1 MMKKMM
7 TKDIWELKPDYQ
19 SAMDI
24 RGESTKICP
33 CGSFV
38 WKLLVTWS
46 DEDDTI
52 ASYFT
57 DMECAVCGTKATT
70 PMEENL

>member
-1 MMKKMM
+1 M
-7 TKDIWELKPDYQ
+7 TKDIWELKPNYE

-24 RGESTKICP
+24 RGEATKVCP

-38 WKLLVTWS
+38 WKLLVCWS
-46 DEDDTI
+46 HEDDTI

-57 DMECAVCGTKATT
+57 DMECVACGTKATAPT
-70 PMEENL
+70 EEKL

>member
-1 MMKKMM
+1 M
-7 TKDIWELKPDYQ
+7 TSKDIWELNPNYQ

-24 RGESTKICP
+24 RGEPTKICP
-33 CGSFV
+33 CGCFV
-38 WKLLVTWS
+38 WKLLVCWS

-57 DMECAVCGTKATT
+57 DMECASCGTKATT
-70 PMEENL
+70 PMEGKL